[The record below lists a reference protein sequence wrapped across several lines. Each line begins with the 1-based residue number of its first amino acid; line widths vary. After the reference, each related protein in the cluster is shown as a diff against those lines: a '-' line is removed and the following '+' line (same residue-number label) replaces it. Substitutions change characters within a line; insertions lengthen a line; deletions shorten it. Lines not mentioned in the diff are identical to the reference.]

1 MSSKTV
7 SEGTSVDLSDC
18 GNNLKFHHVHLYV
31 DKLDNLESYKVLED
45 RLNLFGTIASTSIRG
60 DRNSEENIEKA
71 RKMWKEL
78 GGNPPTKARG
88 AAGRDVVRQLLVG
101 PGFRITGSAVS
112 KTTRSFRLTSRDG
125 TGTKIIVTAP
135 LSGGLEGLNGAS
147 EGDVVYPHLSL
158 SPMFRAVTSQKTKTR
173 RPSIAVLSFRVDSL
187 SSLKR
192 IRDNYA
198 KFHPSLLC
206 DTEISYFA
214 KEKTS
219 MLEVFA
225 YVIFHHLY
233 RSLSSFSNATIAGTI
248 KETSEN
254 QNKIKVLSFDSFAET
269 VDYLVLSMSKPSSTT
284 RKMRYRY
291 TAIIGSATSCRGLDF
306 SRH

>member
-7 SEGTSVDLSDC
+7 SEGTSVDLSEC

-31 DKLDNLESYKVLED
+31 DKLDNLENYKVLED
-45 RLNLFGTIASTSIRG
+45 RLNRFGTIVSTSIRG
-60 DRNSEENIEKA
+60 DRNSKENIEKA

-135 LSGGLEGLNGAS
+135 LSGGLEGLTGKS

-158 SPMFRAVTSQKTKTR
+158 SPMYRAVTSQKTKTR

-225 YVIFHHLY
+225 YVAFFKLTI
-233 RSLSSFSNATIAGTI
+233 SLSLLSNARTILVSGTI
-248 KETSEN
+248 KETLEN
-254 QNKIKVLSFDSFAET
+254 QNKIKVL
-269 VDYLVLSMSKPSSTT
+269 
-284 RKMRYRY
+284 
-291 TAIIGSATSCRGLDF
+291 
-306 SRH
+306 

>member
-1 MSSKTV
+1 M
-7 SEGTSVDLSDC
+7 
-18 GNNLKFHHVHLYV
+18 
-31 DKLDNLESYKVLED
+31 
-45 RLNLFGTIASTSIRG
+45 
-60 DRNSEENIEKA
+60 
-71 RKMWKEL
+71 
-78 GGNPPTKARG
+78 
-88 AAGRDVVRQLLVG
+88 VRQLLVG

-135 LSGGLEGLNGAS
+135 LSGGLEGLTGAS

-173 RPSIAVLSFRVDSL
+173 RPSIAALSFRVDSL

-206 DTEISYFA
+206 DTEISYFKGEDVDA
-214 KEKTS
+214 GGVCVRYIS
-219 MLEVFA
+219 PF
-225 YVIFHHLY
+225 IPF
-233 RSLSSFSNATIAGTI
+233 SFSNATIAGTI